1 MYIQRLGFHTPHINI
16 TGSLTFTAD
25 RESFPIERTNKM
37 FTFVCQSRSNIEH
50 MIYKSRWYFL
60 WIPQYSIFCSVVL
73 DGIAKLHSLVE
84 GSYSPLVD
92 FSVTTC
98 PKWHGPHSTFKHELP
113 KSTCKIAKNSLN
125 FVSNL
130 MSTVDLHMA
139 QAPLYKLL
147 FHAKLLVGNAPDEMA
162 LTRLTNKSSCCTCCK
177 VGYESFKSW
186 I

>member
-1 MYIQRLGFHTPHINI
+1 M
-16 TGSLTFTAD
+16 
-25 RESFPIERTNKM
+25 
-37 FTFVCQSRSNIEH
+37 
-50 MIYKSRWYFL
+50 
-60 WIPQYSIFCSVVL
+60 VL

-98 PKWHGPHSTFKHELP
+98 PKWHGPHSTFRHELL

-125 FVSNL
+125 SVSNL
-130 MSTVDLHMA
+130 MPTVDLHMA

-162 LTRLTNKSSCCTCCK
+162 LTRLTNKSSCCTCK
-177 VGYESFKSW
+177 VDMNPSNHGFNTIFQTLLLMKHISAVLHIVLLFFFLITVVMEGAHHE
-186 I
+186 